1 MVAIIHDNGIAVAKV
16 SKFDMGFDGVKMYPY
31 IQAENVYNVEG
42 VLLKGDKCEVIS
54 SGKEFIGEVYNV
66 GAIITQINILGETTG
81 IKDKIKKWLNK

>member
-16 SKFDMGFDGVKMYPY
+16 SKFDMGFNGKGMYPY
-31 IQAENVYNVEG
+31 IQAENVYNIDG
-42 VLLKGDKCEVIS
+42 MLLKGDRCEIIS
-54 SGKEFIGEVYNV
+54 DGRELIGEVYNI